1 MGFINI
7 ALLQAS
13 NNLVTFGPYKPA
25 ANDPNDSGIPF
36 PTAQPAY
43 VNARAFKFLRL
54 RLCLSDSNSDSS
66 AEEPPATIKMCRAS
80 EDDLP
85 LSLEVR
91 RALTALIRQVEEQ
104 IAQLHERRNEAIAVL
119 GSMEDDQDS
128 EDGSDSED
136 DPGWEYDLVSEDED
150 DQGSEDDQDSEDG
163 QDSEDDLSQSQEFW
177 HLFDVTAQLCIKYV
191 MAKKGLG
198 WRL

>member
-1 MGFINI
+1 
-7 ALLQAS
+7 
-13 NNLVTFGPYKPA
+13 
-25 ANDPNDSGIPF
+25 
-36 PTAQPAY
+36 
-43 VNARAFKFLRL
+43 
-54 RLCLSDSNSDSS
+54 
-66 AEEPPATIKMCRAS
+66 MCRAS

-136 DPGWEYDLVSEDED
+136 DPGWEYDLDSEDED

-177 HLFDVTAQLCIKYV
+177 HLFDVTAQLCIKC
-191 MAKKGLG
+191 
-198 WRL
+198 

>member
-1 MGFINI
+1 
-7 ALLQAS
+7 
-13 NNLVTFGPYKPA
+13 
-25 ANDPNDSGIPF
+25 
-36 PTAQPAY
+36 
-43 VNARAFKFLRL
+43 
-54 RLCLSDSNSDSS
+54 
-66 AEEPPATIKMCRAS
+66 MCRAS

-104 IAQLHERRNEAIAVL
+104 IVQLHERRNEAIAVL
-119 GSMEDDQDS
+119 GSREDDQDS

-136 DPGWEYDLVSEDED
+136 DPGWEYDLDLEDED

-177 HLFDVTAQLCIKYV
+177 FFFIIMYGVQVQCKWRPKRVRDEDRKSRNTKERPFSLPRIYL
-191 MAKKGLG
+191 AKERRIR
-198 WRL
+198 WRSQP

>member
-1 MGFINI
+1 
-7 ALLQAS
+7 
-13 NNLVTFGPYKPA
+13 
-25 ANDPNDSGIPF
+25 
-36 PTAQPAY
+36 
-43 VNARAFKFLRL
+43 
-54 RLCLSDSNSDSS
+54 
-66 AEEPPATIKMCRAS
+66 MCRAS

-136 DPGWEYDLVSEDED
+136 DP
-150 DQGSEDDQDSEDG
+150 
-163 QDSEDDLSQSQEFW
+163 DSEDDLSQSQEFW